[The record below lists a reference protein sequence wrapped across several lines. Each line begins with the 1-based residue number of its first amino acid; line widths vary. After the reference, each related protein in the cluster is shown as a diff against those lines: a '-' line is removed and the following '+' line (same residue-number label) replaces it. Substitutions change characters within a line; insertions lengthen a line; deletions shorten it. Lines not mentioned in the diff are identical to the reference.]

1 MRHNTFGMSKLGILS
16 SQNIKNAFVFRS
28 IEGKLYLLVLF
39 HKSKRSRNLEI
50 KATRNIPV
58 ALYTSISY
66 IIYTAMSIEY
76 VHTNKYCLPTTRQSI
91 KTVLR
96 TSCTSA
102 QNSVLLD
109 P

>member
-1 MRHNTFGMSKLGILS
+1 MSKLRILS
-16 SQNIKNAFVFRS
+16 LQNIKNAFVFRS
-28 IEGKLYLLVLF
+28 IIEGKLYLLVLF

-50 KATRNIPV
+50 KATRIIPV

-76 VHTNKYCLPTTRQSI
+76 VHTNKYCLPTTRQST
-91 KTVLR
+91 KTILG

-109 P
+109 PWGER